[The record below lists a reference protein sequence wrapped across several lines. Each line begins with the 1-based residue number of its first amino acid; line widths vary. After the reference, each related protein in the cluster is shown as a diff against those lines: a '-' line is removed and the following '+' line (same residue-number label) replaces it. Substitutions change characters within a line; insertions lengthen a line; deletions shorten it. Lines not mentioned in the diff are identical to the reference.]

1 MTKTLEEMIL
11 QEEENEEIKT
21 KKEVSK
27 RKQPKLPKTLTY
39 EQIKEYLDIPA
50 NQLKQK
56 KEKKENGNEEYQ
68 IYKAYERKI
77 SWINIEK
84 MKEDYLQYKKNPQLQ
99 SQRSSG
105 IIEDEKLNELQL
117 HMRKGKK
124 LVENYHRK
132 RVHKTVD
139 VSNNFINKQNEYF
152 NKYVNKA
159 YDHYSIDIKDIL
171 EHN

>member
-11 QEEENEEIKT
+11 QEEENEEIKM

-84 MKEDYLQYKKNPQLQ
+84 MKEDYLQYKNNPTLQ
-99 SQRSSG
+99 SQRLSG
-105 IIEDEKLNELQL
+105 VIEDDKLHILQE
-117 HMRKGKK
+117 HMKRGKK
-124 LVENYHRK
+124 LADTYHRK
-132 RVHKTVD
+132 RSEKHKKSD
-139 VSNNFINKQNEYF
+139 FSNDFIKRKE
-152 NKYVNKA
+152 
-159 YDHYSIDIKDIL
+159 S
-171 EHN
+171 